1 VTELEKAVPET
12 RATTKKVVYVGESSG
27 RDISVRGGCIR
38 AERGVPFEVPAA
50 LAASLLEQDVF
61 ELAKGK

>member
-1 VTELEKAVPET
+1 MTELEKAVPET
-12 RATTKKVVYVGESSG
+12 RATTKKVVYVGDSPS

-38 AERGVPFEVPAA
+38 AEKGVPFEVPAA

-61 ELAKGK
+61 EPAKGK